1 MGRVYERT
9 GEVIRD
15 MKILVLHQFV
25 NHNTLVNTLCKK
37 LNATE
42 LKVDSFNISTWEYD
56 SSRCNLPFLLRVLK
70 VILFD
75 YRLKLLV
82 VQKVP
87 FLLNGLLRRYDVV
100 DIHFFG
106 TFYYSTIDLLKKLG
120 SKVKITVWGSDFYR
134 ASDII
139 REKQRDY
146 YNKIDCIQIGTNAMK
161 EDFVA
166 YYQDFSDKIQLAHF
180 GITQFDSIDKI
191 AAAENIEDTKFKL
204 KLPTDKRIV
213 TCGYNGSAGQQHLS
227 ILDAV
232 SKLDNSLKEQIFL
245 LLPMTYGVTEEIL
258 NEVQDQLNLSGI
270 EYLILTE
277 DLTSEDVSRLR
288 LATDIAI
295 NIQITDAFSASIQ
308 EHLYAQNVVI
318 VGEWLPYNKL
328 EENGVYY
335 FKSSLDNL
343 ALYIE
348 EAIINYPMKKQNSS
362 INKAKMHQLSSWDAV
377 TRDWVNLYS
386 SIV

>member
-1 MGRVYERT
+1 
-9 GEVIRD
+9 
-15 MKILVLHQFV
+15 MKILILHQFV

-42 LKVDSFNISTWEYD
+42 LKVDSFNISTWEYV
-56 SSRCNLPFLLRVLK
+56 SSGCDLPFFLRVLK
-70 VILFD
+70 VLLFD

-82 VQKVP
+82 VQKAP
-87 FLLNGLLRRYDVV
+87 FLLNGMLRKYDIV

-106 TFYYSTIDLLKKLG
+106 TFYYNTIDLLKKLG
-120 SKVKITVWGSDFYR
+120 GKVKITIWGSDFYR

-139 REKQRDY
+139 KEKQRDY
-146 YNKIDCIQIGTNAMK
+146 YKKIDCIQIGTDAMK
-161 EDFVA
+161 DDFVA
-166 YYQDFSDKIQLAHF
+166 YYKDFDDKIQLAHF
-180 GITQFDSIDKI
+180 GITQFDLIDKI
-191 AAAENIEDTKFKL
+191 AGAENIEDIKFKL
-204 KLPTDKRIV
+204 KLPIDKRVV
-213 TCGYNGSAGQQHLS
+213 TCGYNGSAGQQHLA

-232 SKLDNSLKEQIFL
+232 LKLDNALKEEIFL

-258 NEVQDQLNLSGI
+258 DNVRDQLNVSGI

-308 EHLYAQNVVI
+308 EHLYAQNIVI

-335 FKSSLDNL
+335 FKSSLDDL
-343 ALYIE
+343 TLHIE
-348 EAIINYPMKKQNSS
+348 EAITNYAVIKENSLV
-362 INKAKMHQLSSWDAV
+362 NKEKMHQLSSWDVV

-386 SIV
+386 SLV